1 MTGNQG
7 DGHDRSAVFAGRID
21 ILFAL
26 GRHYLS
32 LPFAALC
39 IPATLFAGREP
50 GWLPLMPLL
59 LQIAVVIAAEQLTSA
74 YKRRNPSDD
83 PKFWA
88 WRYTFVSA
96 IAGATWG
103 VGVMFWF
110 VPDSF
115 PAQAYLALAFLGMT
129 ATEFIARSAYRPAY
143 LMHALFSLGP
153 LVVVLLLAGGLYQVL
168 TAVLVTLFGG
178 VLFTYCNGMA
188 RLLDESIFLK
198 LENVGLVARLS
209 REKKEVEAA
218 RDAAQASGRV
228 KSSFIANISHELRTP
243 LNALLGMTQL
253 LDRAELD
260 KPHRDHVKVMLEA
273 GKGLQM
279 LLDDVIALAR
289 DDNDDLADEDSDPG
303 QAARAVGRLLQPRAW
318 EKRLRLTV
326 TASAH
331 LPHVAVDGR
340 RLRQALLKLVDN
352 ALKFTERGGV
362 EIRAEQDGE
371 AVRFSVSDT
380 GQGVLREIGPSL
392 FKPFTP
398 GDASYARRQQGMG
411 LGLAVVKR
419 IVETAKGEV
428 GFDSVPGEGS
438 SFWFRIPLS
447 AAADYAHADADMP
460 PPDSAVPPS
469 KHNFLVFTR
478 DAGIDAQIARYLE
491 PFGNHIS
498 GAASLPDAIAQS
510 ARAPFDALIVSAS
523 DADNWAA
530 APGVSA
536 PVLALLTRGERA
548 PVTASEVLR
557 WPASAQELYSVL
569 AALHERSK
577 PQAEKAAPAEP
588 ESLAPIDADAFAALE
603 KSVGLT
609 SLLSIL
615 QSYIENAELLC
626 SGLAEACAA
635 EKWDDASRL
644 AQDIAGAAGGLGLIA
659 VTAAARGFTQKTRSG
674 ESRHELRNAAQMVV
688 GEQVR
693 ARQALGNLYPDLV
706 A

>member
-1 MTGNQG
+1 MTGEPESVR
-7 DGHDRSAVFAGRID
+7 DRGAVFAGRID

-50 GWLPLMPLL
+50 GWLPLMPLV
-59 LQIAVVIAAEQLTSA
+59 LQIAVAIAAEQLTSA
-74 YKRRNPSDD
+74 YKARDRSDD
-83 PKFWA
+83 PRFWA

-103 VGVMFWF
+103 VGVLFWF
-110 VPDSF
+110 VPNSF
-115 PAQAYLALAFLGMT
+115 PAEAYLALAFLGMT

-143 LMHALFSLGP
+143 LAHALFSLGP
-153 LVVVLLLAGGLYQVL
+153 LVAVLLLAGGLYQIMTGL
-168 TAVLVTLFGG
+168 LVTLFGA

-188 RLLDESIFLK
+188 RLLDESIYLK
-198 LENVGLVARLS
+198 LENLGLVATLS
-209 REKKEVEAA
+209 REKQAAEAA

-228 KSSFIANISHELRTP
+228 KSSFLANISHELRTP
-243 LNALLGMTQL
+243 LNALLGMAQL

-273 GKGLQM
+273 GRGLQM

-289 DDNDDLADEDSDPG
+289 DDNEMQAEEESDPA

-326 TASAH
+326 TAAAH
-331 LPHVAVDGR
+331 LPHVAIDGR

-352 ALKFTERGGV
+352 SLKFTERGGV
-362 EIRAEQDGE
+362 EIRVE
-371 AVRFSVSDT
+371 AHGDMVRFSVSDT
-380 GQGVLREIGPSL
+380 GQGVPREVAASL
-392 FKPFTP
+392 FKPFSP

-419 IVETAKGEV
+419 VIESVHGEV
-428 GFDSVPGEGS
+428 GFDSTAGEGAT
-438 SFWFRIPLS
+438 FWFSVPCS
-447 AAADYAHADADMP
+447 GTGSFAAEAAAQGEPATP
-460 PPDSAVPPS
+460 PAKQS
-469 KHNFLVFTR
+469 FLVFTR
-478 DAGIDAQIARYLE
+478 DPAADAQIARLLE
-491 PFGNHIS
+491 PFGNQVQF
-498 GAASLPDAIAQS
+498 ASDLAEAIAQS
-510 ARAPFDALIVSAS
+510 ARGPFDAIIVGAR

-548 PVTASEVLR
+548 PMSASEVLR
-557 WPASAQELYSVL
+557 WPAAAQELYCVL
-569 AALHERSK
+569 AALAERSR
-577 PQAEKAAPAEP
+577 ADAAPAGEP
-588 ESLAPIDADAFAALE
+588 EPEDLAPIDADAFAALE
-603 KSVGLT
+603 KSVGLK
-609 SLLSIL
+609 SLLEIL

-626 SGLAEACAA
+626 SGLADACAA
-635 EKWDDASRL
+635 ERWDDAARL
-644 AQDIAGAAGGLGLIA
+644 AQDIAGSAGGLGLIA
-659 VTAAARGFTQKTRSG
+659 VTAAARGFTQKSRSG
-674 ESRHELRNAAQMVV
+674 ENRHELHNAAQAVV
-688 GEQVR
+688 GEQER
-693 ARQALGNLYPDLV
+693 AKQALGNLYPALV

>member
-1 MTGNQG
+1 MTSTIEGG
-7 DGHDRSAVFAGRID
+7 EDRAAVFAGRID

-39 IPATLFAGREP
+39 IPATLFAGRDP
-50 GWLPLMPLL
+50 GWLPMMPLM
-59 LQIAVVIAAEQLTSA
+59 LQITVVIAAEQLTTA
-74 YKRRNPSDD
+74 YKKRNRADD
-83 PKFWA
+83 PRFWA

-103 VGVMFWF
+103 VGVLFWF
-110 VPDSF
+110 VRDSF
-115 PAQAYLALAFLGMT
+115 PAQAYLVIAFLGMT

-143 LMHALFSLGP
+143 LVHALFSLGP
-153 LVVVLLLAGGLYQVL
+153 LVAVLLLAGGLYQVL
-168 TAVLVTLFGG
+168 TAVLVTLFGA
-178 VLFTYCNGMA
+178 VLFTYCKGMA

-198 LENVGLVARLS
+198 LENVGLVTRLS
-209 REKKEVEAA
+209 REKKDAEAA
-218 RDAAQASGRV
+218 RDAAQASGQV

-253 LDRAELD
+253 LDRAELE

-279 LLDDVIALAR
+279 LLDDMIALAR
-289 DDNDDLADEDSDPG
+289 DGGSETAEDSDPV

-326 TASAH
+326 TAPSN
-331 LPHVAVDGR
+331 LPHVALDGR

-352 ALKFTERGGV
+352 ALKFTEHGGV
-362 EIRAEQDGE
+362 EIRAERDGE
-371 AVRFSVSDT
+371 TVRFGVIDT
-380 GQGVLREIGPSL
+380 GQGVLKEVGPTL

-398 GDASYARRQQGMG
+398 GDVSYARRQQGMG

-419 IVETAKGEV
+419 IVESAKGEI
-428 GFDSVPGEGS
+428 GFESVPGEGS
-438 SFWFRIPLS
+438 TFWFALPLS
-447 AAADYAHADADMP
+447 GAADYSSAEADLP
-460 PPDSAVPPS
+460 SGETAVPPS
-469 KHNFLVFTR
+469 KQSFLVFTR
-478 DAGIDAQIARYLE
+478 DASIDAQIARYLE
-491 PFGNHIS
+491 PFGNQIQCP
-498 GAASLPDAIAQS
+498 ASLAEAIAQS
-510 ARAPFDALIVSAS
+510 ARAPFSALIVSAT

-530 APGVSA
+530 APGVTA
-536 PVLALLTRGERA
+536 PVLALLSRGERA

-557 WPASAQELYSVL
+557 WPASAQELYGVL
-569 AALHERSK
+569 AALHERTR
-577 PQAEKAAPAEP
+577 PQNEAAAEP
-588 ESLAPIDADAFAALE
+588 APDMLAPIDADAFAALE
-603 KSVGLT
+603 KSVGLK
-609 SLLSIL
+609 SLLGIL
-615 QSYIENAELLC
+615 ESYIENAELLC
-626 SGLAEACAA
+626 AGLAEACAA

-659 VTAAARGFTQKTRSG
+659 VTAAARGFTAKTRQG

>member
-1 MTGNQG
+1 M
-7 DGHDRSAVFAGRID
+7 FAGR
-21 ILFAL
+21 A
-26 GRHYLS
+26 
-32 LPFAALC
+32 
-39 IPATLFAGREP
+39 P

-59 LQIAVVIAAEQLTSA
+59 LQIAVVIAAEQLTTA
-74 YKRRNPSDD
+74 YKRRNPADD

-110 VPDSF
+110 VPESF
-115 PAQAYLALAFLGMT
+115 SADAYLSLAFLGMT

-143 LMHALFSLGP
+143 LVHALFSLGP
-153 LVVVLLLAGGLYQVL
+153 LVIVLLMAGGLYQVM
-168 TAVLVTLFGG
+168 TAMLVTLFGG
-178 VLFTYCNGMA
+178 VLFTYCNGMG

-209 REKKEVEAA
+209 REKQEVEAA

-289 DDNDDLADEDSDPG
+289 DGNDDLADEDSDPA

-326 TASAH
+326 TAASG

-362 EIRAEQDGE
+362 EIRAERDGE
-371 AVRFSVSDT
+371 KVRFCVTDT
-380 GQGVLREIGPSL
+380 GQGVLRDIGPTL

-419 IVETAKGEV
+419 IVESAKGEV
-428 GFDSVPGEGS
+428 GFDSEPGEGS
-438 SFWFRIPLS
+438 SFWFTIPLS
-447 AAADYAHADADMP
+447 GASDFAQHDADMP

-478 DAGIDAQIARYLE
+478 DAAIDGQIARYLE
-491 PFGNHIS
+491 PFGNHIQK
-498 GAASLPDAIAQS
+498 AASLPDAIALS
-510 ARAPFDALIVSAS
+510 ARAPFDALIVGAT

-569 AALHERSK
+569 AVLHERSK
-577 PQAEKAAPAEP
+577 APEKAESGEP
-588 ESLAPIDADAFAALE
+588 EMLAPIDADAFAALE

-626 SGLAEACAA
+626 NGLAEACAA

-659 VTAAARGFTQKTRSG
+659 VTAAARGFTQKTRQG

>member
-1 MTGNQG
+1 MTGTTEPG
-7 DGHDRSAVFAGRID
+7 RDRGAVFAGRID

-50 GWLPLMPLL
+50 GWLPLMPLV
-59 LQIAVVIAAEQLTSA
+59 LQITVVIAAEQLTTA
-74 YKRRNPSDD
+74 YKRRNRSDD
-83 PKFWA
+83 PRFWA

-103 VGVMFWF
+103 VGVLFWF
-110 VPDSF
+110 VPGSF
-115 PAQAYLALAFLGMT
+115 AAEAYLALAFLGMT

-153 LVVVLLLAGGLYQVL
+153 LVAVLLLAGGLYQAL

-178 VLFTYCNGMA
+178 VLFTYCNGMG

-198 LENVGLVARLS
+198 LENVGLVTRLS
-209 REKKEVEAA
+209 REKQAAEAA

-228 KSSFIANISHELRTP
+228 KSSFLANISHELRTP

-253 LDRAELD
+253 LDRAELER
-260 KPHRDHVKVMLEA
+260 PHRDHVKVMLEA
-273 GKGLQM
+273 GRGLQM

-289 DDNDDLADEDSDPG
+289 DNADETAFEDSDAA
-303 QAARAVGRLLQPRAW
+303 QAARAVGRLQQPRAW

-326 TASAH
+326 TAPSN
-331 LPHVAVDGR
+331 LPHVAIDGR

-362 EIRAEQDGE
+362 EIRAEECADS
-371 AVRFSVSDT
+371 VRFLVSDT
-380 GQGVLREIGPSL
+380 GQGVLGEIAPTL

-398 GDASYARRQQGMG
+398 GDVSYARRQQGMG

-419 IVETAKGEV
+419 IVETARGEV
-428 GFDSVPGEGS
+428 GFESTPGEGS
-438 SFWFRIPLS
+438 TFWFTIPRS
-447 AAADYAHADADMP
+447 GAAEYPAADAAP
-460 PPDSAVPPS
+460 SDSAVPPS
-469 KHNFLVFTR
+469 KHSFLVFTR
-478 DAGIDAQIARYLE
+478 DGSVDAQIARYLE
-491 PFGNHIS
+491 PFGNHIQ
-498 GAASLPDAIAQS
+498 GAANLAEAIAQS
-510 ARAPFDALIVSAS
+510 GRAPYDAIIVGAG

-530 APGVSA
+530 APGISA
-536 PVLALLTRGERA
+536 PVLALLARGERA

-557 WPASAQELYSVL
+557 WPASAQDLYAVL
-569 AALHERSK
+569 ALLHERR
-577 PQAEKAAPAEP
+577 KADTQKSAEP
-588 ESLAPIDADAFAALE
+588 EAVALAPIDADAFAALE
-603 KSVGLT
+603 KSVGLKA
-609 SLLSIL
+609 LLEIL

-626 SGLAEACAA
+626 SGLAEACTA
-635 EKWDDASRL
+635 ERWDDAGRL

-659 VTAAARGFTQKTRSG
+659 VTAAARGFTQKTRAG

-693 ARQALGNLYPDLV
+693 AKQALGNLYPDLV

>member
-1 MTGNQG
+1 MTAHEEPV
-7 DGHDRSAVFAGRID
+7 HDRSAVFAGRID

-50 GWLPLMPLL
+50 GWLPLMPLM
-59 LQIAVVIAAEQLTSA
+59 LQIAVVIAAEQLTTA
-74 YKRRNPSDD
+74 YKKRDPSDD

-110 VPDSF
+110 VPNSF
-115 PAQAYLALAFLGMT
+115 PAEAYLSLAFLGMT

-143 LMHALFSLGP
+143 LAHALASLGP
-153 LVVVLLLAGGLYQVL
+153 LVAVLILAGGLYQIM
-168 TAVLVTLFGG
+168 TAVLVTLFGA
-178 VLFTYCNGMA
+178 VLFTYCNGMG

-198 LENVGLVARLS
+198 LENVGLVTRLS

-218 RDAAQASGRV
+218 RDSAQASGRV
-228 KSSFIANISHELRTP
+228 KSSFLANISHELRTP
-243 LNALLGMTQL
+243 LNALLGMAQL

-289 DDNDDLADEDSDPG
+289 DGNEDLADEDSDPG

-326 TASAH
+326 TAPSN

-362 EIRAEQDGE
+362 EIRVEKDGE
-371 AVRFSVSDT
+371 AVRFAVSDT
-380 GQGVLREIGPSL
+380 GQGVISEIAPNL
-392 FKPFTP
+392 FKAFTP
-398 GDASYARRQQGMG
+398 GDASYGRRQQGMG

-419 IVETAKGEV
+419 IVESAKGAV
-428 GFDSVPGEGS
+428 GFDSMAGEGS
-438 SFWFRIPLS
+438 SFWFTVPLS
-447 AAADYAHADADMP
+447 ASADYAQADSDMP
-460 PPDSAVPPS
+460 PADSAVPPS
-469 KHNFLVFTR
+469 QHNFLVFTR
-478 DAGIDAQIARYLE
+478 DGALDVQIARYLE
-491 PFGNHIS
+491 PFGNHIQS
-498 GAASLPDAIAQS
+498 ADNLADAIAQS
-510 ARAPFDALIVSAS
+510 ARASFDALIVSAS

-548 PVTASEVLR
+548 PVTANEVLR

-569 AALHERSK
+569 AALHERNR
-577 PQAEKAAPAEP
+577 PDAASQSEP
-588 ESLAPIDADAFAALE
+588 EPNALAPIDADAFAALE
-603 KSVGLT
+603 KSVGLN
-609 SLLSIL
+609 SLLGIL

-626 SGLAEACAA
+626 SGLSEACAA

-674 ESRHELRNAAQMVV
+674 ESRHELRNAGMAVV

>member
-7 DGHDRSAVFAGRID
+7 DGHDRGAVFAGRID

-39 IPATLFAGREP
+39 IPATLFAGHEP
-50 GWLPLMPLL
+50 GWLPLMPLT
-59 LQIAVVIAAEQLTSA
+59 LQIVVVIAAEQLTSA
-74 YKRRNPSDD
+74 YKKRNRADD
-83 PKFWA
+83 PRFWA

-110 VPDSF
+110 VPMSF
-115 PAQAYLALAFLGMT
+115 PAEAYLSLAFLGMT

-153 LVVVLLLAGGLYQVL
+153 LVAVLLLAGGLYEVL
-168 TAVLVTLFGG
+168 TAILVTLFGG
-178 VLFTYCNGMA
+178 VLFTYCNGMG
-188 RLLDESIFLK
+188 RLLDESINLK
-198 LENVGLVARLS
+198 LGNVGLVTRRAR
-209 REKKEVEAA
+209 ENEEVEAGL
-218 RDAAQASGRV
+218 DSAQASGRV
-228 KSSFIANISHELRTP
+228 KSSFIANISHELHTP

-289 DDNDDLADEDSDPG
+289 DGADDLADEDSDPA
-303 QAARAVGRLLQPRAW
+303 QAARAVGRLQQPRAW
-318 EKRLRLTV
+318 GKRLRRTV
-326 TASAH
+326 TAPTT

-362 EIRAEQDGE
+362 EIRAEKDGE

-380 GQGVLREIGPSL
+380 GQGVPPAAGPPL

-398 GDASYARRQQGMG
+398 GDVSYARRQQGMG

-419 IVETAKGEV
+419 IVEAAKGDV

-438 SFWFRIPLS
+438 SFWFTIPLS
-447 AAADYAHADADMP
+447 SATDFAQAESDMP

-469 KHNFLVFTR
+469 RHSFLVFTR
-478 DAGIDAQIARYLE
+478 DAAVDAQVARYLE
-491 PFGNHIS
+491 PFGNC
-498 GAASLPDAIAQS
+498 
-510 ARAPFDALIVSAS
+510 V
-523 DADNWAA
+523 
-530 APGVSA
+530 
-536 PVLALLTRGERA
+536 
-548 PVTASEVLR
+548 
-557 WPASAQELYSVL
+557 
-569 AALHERSK
+569 
-577 PQAEKAAPAEP
+577 
-588 ESLAPIDADAFAALE
+588 
-603 KSVGLT
+603 
-609 SLLSIL
+609 
-615 QSYIENAELLC
+615 
-626 SGLAEACAA
+626 
-635 EKWDDASRL
+635 
-644 AQDIAGAAGGLGLIA
+644 
-659 VTAAARGFTQKTRSG
+659 
-674 ESRHELRNAAQMVV
+674 
-688 GEQVR
+688 
-693 ARQALGNLYPDLV
+693 
-706 A
+706 

>member
-1 MTGNQG
+1 MTSIQEGGQ
-7 DGHDRSAVFAGRID
+7 DRGAVFAGRID

-50 GWLPLMPLL
+50 GWLPLMPLV
-59 LQIAVVIAAEQLTSA
+59 LQIAVVIAAEQLTTA
-74 YKRRNPSDD
+74 YKKRNTADD
-83 PKFWA
+83 PRFWA

-103 VGVMFWF
+103 VGVLFWF

-153 LVVVLLLAGGLYQVL
+153 LVLVLLLAGGLYQVM
-168 TAVLVTLFGG
+168 TAFLVTLFGG
-178 VLFTYCNGMA
+178 VLFTYCNGMG

-198 LENVGLVARLS
+198 LENLGLVSRLS
-209 REKKEVEAA
+209 REKQDAEEA
-218 RDAAQASGRV
+218 RDSAEASGRV

-243 LNALLGMTQL
+243 LNALLGMAQL

-260 KPHRDHVKVMLEA
+260 RPHRDHVKVMLEA

-279 LLDDVIALAR
+279 LLDDMIALAR
-289 DDNDDLADEDSDPG
+289 DDGDGADEDSDPV

-326 TASAH
+326 TAAPA

-362 EIRAEQDGE
+362 EIRAESEGDR
-371 AVRFSVSDT
+371 VRFSVIDT
-380 GQGVLREIGPSL
+380 GQGVPKEIAPGL

-398 GDASYARRQQGMG
+398 GDLSYARRQQGMG

-419 IVETAKGEV
+419 IVESAKGEV
-428 GFDSVPGEGS
+428 GFDSVAGEGAT
-438 SFWFRIPLS
+438 FWFKIPLS
-447 AAADYAHADADMP
+447 GAADYDDGRGEAGPGEA
-460 PPDSAVPPS
+460 AVPPS
-469 KHNFLVFTR
+469 KHAFLVFTR
-478 DAGIDAQIARYLE
+478 DPSIDAQLARYLE
-491 PFGNHIS
+491 PFGNTIQN
-498 GAASLPDAIAQS
+498 APSLAEAIAKS
-510 ARAPFDALIVSAS
+510 ARAPYDAIIVSAP

-530 APGVSA
+530 APGVTA
-536 PVLALLTRGERA
+536 PVLALLSRGERA

-557 WPASAQELYSVL
+557 WPAGAQELYAVL
-569 AALHERSK
+569 AALHERAQ
-577 PQAEKAAPAEP
+577 PQNKAQGEP
-588 ESLAPIDADAFAALE
+588 EPEMLAPIDADAFAALE
-603 KSVGLT
+603 KSVGLK

-615 QSYIENAELLC
+615 GSYIENAELLC
-626 SGLAEACAA
+626 AGLAEACAA

>member
-1 MTGNQG
+1 MTGNPEG
-7 DGHDRSAVFAGRID
+7 GHDRSAVFAGRID

-50 GWLPLMPLL
+50 GWLPLMPLM
-59 LQIAVVIAAEQLTSA
+59 LQITVVIAAEQLTTA
-74 YKRRNPSDD
+74 YRKRNRADD
-83 PKFWA
+83 PRFWA

-103 VGVMFWF
+103 VGVLFWF
-110 VPDSF
+110 VPNSF
-115 PAQAYLALAFLGMT
+115 PAEAYLSLAFLGMT

-143 LMHALFSLGP
+143 LAHALFSLGP
-153 LVVVLLLAGGLYQVL
+153 LVAVLLMAGGLYQVL
-168 TAVLVTLFGG
+168 SAVLVTLFGG
-178 VLFTYCNGMA
+178 VLFTYCNGMG
-188 RLLDESIFLK
+188 RLLDESIFLR
-198 LENVGLVARLS
+198 LENVGLVTRLS
-209 REKKEVEAA
+209 REKVEVEAA

-228 KSSFIANISHELRTP
+228 KSSFLANISHELRTP
-243 LNALLGMTQL
+243 LNALLGMAQL
-253 LDRAELD
+253 LDRSELE

-279 LLDDVIALAR
+279 LLDDVIALSR
-289 DDNDDLADEDSDPG
+289 DDDGELADEDCDPV
-303 QAARAVGRLLQPRAW
+303 QATRAVGRLLQPRAW

-326 TASAH
+326 TVTPN
-331 LPHVAVDGR
+331 LPHVAIDGR

-362 EIRAEQDGE
+362 EIRAETDGE
-371 AVRFSVSDT
+371 AVRFTVSDT
-380 GQGVLREIGPSL
+380 GQGVLAGGAATL
-392 FKPFTP
+392 FKPFAP
-398 GDASYARRQQGMG
+398 GDVSYARRQQGMG

-419 IVETAKGEV
+419 IVESAKGAV
-428 GFDSVPGEGS
+428 GFDSVAGEGS
-438 SFWFRIPLS
+438 SFWFTIPLS
-447 AAADYAHADADMP
+447 SDFAQADADMP
-460 PPDSAVPPS
+460 APDTTVPPS
-469 KHNFLVFTR
+469 KHVFLVFTR
-478 DAGIDAQIARYLE
+478 EAAIDGQIARFLE
-491 PFGNHIS
+491 PFGNTVT
-498 GAASLPDAIAQS
+498 GAANLADAIALS
-510 ARAPFDALIVSAS
+510 ARAPFDALIVSAT

-530 APGVSA
+530 APGVTA

-548 PVTASEVLR
+548 PATASEVLR

-569 AALHERSK
+569 AVLQARSK
-577 PQAEKAAPAEP
+577 PDDET
-588 ESLAPIDADAFAALE
+588 ESAGGTQVLAPIDADAFAALE
-603 KSVGLT
+603 KSLGLN

-626 SGLAEACAA
+626 SSLSEACAA
-635 EKWDDASRL
+635 ERWDDASRL

-659 VTAAARGFTQKTRSG
+659 VTAAARGFTQKTRQG
-674 ESRHELRNAAQMVV
+674 ESRHELRNAAQIVV

>member
-1 MTGNQG
+1 MTSIQEGER
-7 DGHDRSAVFAGRID
+7 DKSAVFAGRID

-50 GWLPLMPLL
+50 GWLPLMPLM
-59 LQIAVVIAAEQLTSA
+59 LQIVVVIAAEQLITA
-74 YKRRNPSDD
+74 YGKRDPSDD
-83 PKFWA
+83 PRFWA
-88 WRYTFVSA
+88 WRYTFVSG

-103 VGVMFWF
+103 VGVLFWF

-153 LVVVLLLAGGLYQVL
+153 LVLVLLLAGGLYQTL
-168 TAVLVTLFGG
+168 TAVLLTLFGG

-198 LENVGLVARLS
+198 LENVGLVGRLS
-209 REKKEVEAA
+209 REKQDAETA
-218 RDAAQASGRV
+218 RDEAEASGRV

-243 LNALLGMTQL
+243 LNALLGMAQL

-260 KPHRDHVKVMLEA
+260 RPHREHVKVMLEA

-279 LLDDVIALAR
+279 LLDDMIALAR
-289 DDNDDLADEDSDPG
+289 DDGDGPDEDSDPV

-326 TASAH
+326 TAAPT
-331 LPHVAVDGR
+331 LPHVAIDGR

-362 EIRAEQDGE
+362 EIRAEKDGE
-371 AVRFSVSDT
+371 RVRFAVTDT
-380 GQGVLREIGPSL
+380 GQGVPREVAPTL

-398 GDASYARRQQGMG
+398 GDLSYARRQQGMG

-419 IVETAKGEV
+419 VVESAKGQF
-428 GFDSVPGEGS
+428 GFDSAPGEGS
-438 SFWFRIPLS
+438 TFWFAIPLS
-447 AAADYAHADADMP
+447 GAADF
-460 PPDSAVPPS
+460 DSHRDLPQGEAAVPPS
-469 KHNFLVFTR
+469 QHGFLVFTR

-491 PFGNHIS
+491 PFGNQIQKP
-498 GAASLPDAIAQS
+498 ASLAEAVAQS
-510 ARAPFDALIVSAS
+510 ARGAFDAIIVSAP

-530 APGVSA
+530 APGVTA
-536 PVLALLTRGERA
+536 PVLALLSRGERA
-548 PVTASEVLR
+548 PVTANEVLR
-557 WPASAQELYSVL
+557 WPAGAQELYAVL
-569 AALHERSK
+569 AALHERAQPDAK
-577 PQAEKAAPAEP
+577 AKAEPQA
-588 ESLAPIDADAFAALE
+588 LAPIDADAFAALE
-603 KSVGLT
+603 KSLGLK
-609 SLLSIL
+609 SLLGIL
-615 QSYIENAELLC
+615 ESYIENAELLC
-626 SGLAEACAA
+626 DGLAEACAA

-674 ESRHELRNAAQMVV
+674 GNRHELRNAAQVVV